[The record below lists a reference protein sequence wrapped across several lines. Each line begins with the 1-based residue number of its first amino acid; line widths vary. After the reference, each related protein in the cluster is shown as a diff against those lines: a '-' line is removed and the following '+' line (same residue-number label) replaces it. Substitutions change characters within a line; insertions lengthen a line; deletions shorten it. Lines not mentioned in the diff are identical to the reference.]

1 MRAKKEENKL
11 RVGEGIPSGRF
22 AKLYNPEIF
31 EEHEEVIVFTRED
44 IERTYTSI
52 MAEIDDINKIN
63 LHLDRRTDEWKL
75 IGYWPQIMQKVHHI
89 DMNMDLIFKKE
100 PLQAY
105 LDSYLYNDI
114 KSPQKNV
121 AVSQKR
127 TIAEI
132 KVSKLNLL

>member
-1 MRAKKEENKL
+1 MR
-11 RVGEGIPSGRF
+11 VSEGVPSGRF
-22 AKLYNPEIF
+22 AKLYNSEVF
-31 EEHEEVIVFTRED
+31 QDHEEVIVFRRED
-44 IERTYTSI
+44 INRTYTSI

-63 LHLDRRTDEWKL
+63 LHLDRKTDEWKL

-89 DMNMDLIFKKE
+89 DINIDLLLKKE

-121 AVSQKR
+121 AVSQKKA
-127 TIAEI
+127 IAKI